1 LVALAL
7 QLVSLFI
14 RATGKQKKKE
24 RNNIAK
30 MRQKKA
36 RDSEGGREREYSVE
50 AQRISL
56 VTTCMMRIARIHV

>member
-1 LVALAL
+1 MVALAL

-24 RNNIAK
+24 RKNIAK
-30 MRQKKA
+30 MRQKK
-36 RDSEGGREREYSVE
+36 REGGREGEYSVE

-56 VTTCMMRIARIHV
+56 TTTCMMRAARIHV